1 MTTAD
6 RNTLHHRYRGEE
18 LERYRIALYAQSLA
32 QRDGLPVPDAMLN
45 PDTIEIEWTKN
56 NRPRAVTFHGAS
68 FDLRIKLPLTNKD
81 R

>member
-1 MTTAD
+1 MIDDPA
-6 RNTLHHRYRGEE
+6 TLHHRYRGEE
-18 LERYRIALYAQSLA
+18 LERYKIALYAQALA
-32 QRDGLPVPDAMLN
+32 QRDGLPVPDAMLD
-45 PDTIEIEWTKN
+45 PDAIEIEWTKN

>member
-1 MTTAD
+1 MTDDPA
-6 RNTLHHRYRGEE
+6 TLHYRYRGEE

-32 QRDGLPVPDAMLN
+32 QRDAPPLPDALLD

-81 R
+81 H